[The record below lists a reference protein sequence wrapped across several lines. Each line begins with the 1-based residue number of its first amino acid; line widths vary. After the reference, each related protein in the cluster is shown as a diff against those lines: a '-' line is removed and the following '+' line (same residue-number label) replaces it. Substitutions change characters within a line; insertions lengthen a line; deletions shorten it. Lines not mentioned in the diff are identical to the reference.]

1 MVVGGAG
8 EGGTA
13 EKFFDSIYEMVRG
26 LVRYADETWGSPW
39 QILLPIGL
47 AALVALILLRGI
59 KSVVSSFEKGAY
71 GYVVAVLLVVV
82 LAVAA
87 ALNADRLIG
96 NDEDTDDG
104 EIPPTSIA
112 GGS

>member
-1 MVVGGAG
+1 MVDGGAT
-8 EGGTA
+8 EDGTA
-13 EKFFDSIYEMVRG
+13 EKFFDSIYEMFRG

-39 QILLPIGL
+39 QIILPIGL

-59 KSVVSSFEKGAY
+59 KSVVSSFEDGAY
-71 GYVVAVLLVVV
+71 GYVVAVVLVLV

-87 ALNADRLIG
+87 ALNADRLVG
-96 NDEDTDDG
+96 DGGDTDDG

-112 GGS
+112 GGG